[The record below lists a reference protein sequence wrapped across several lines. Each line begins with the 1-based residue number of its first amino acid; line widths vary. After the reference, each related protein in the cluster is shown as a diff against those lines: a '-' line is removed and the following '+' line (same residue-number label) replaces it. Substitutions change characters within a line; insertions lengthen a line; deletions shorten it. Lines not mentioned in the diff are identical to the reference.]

1 MKLSLK
7 KLTKTE
13 INRLMSHRTK
23 DLPKLSGLAHLIRE
37 LRYHEFSR
45 QSIGIILVSVFCFE
59 TSPDL
64 IFPYASHFAISL
76 ILIGLS
82 LRMYASGFVLKNKE
96 LSTTGPYA
104 FMRHPLYTGNIM
116 ILIGLCLIN
125 GFFWSF
131 VIAFIFF
138 WFYYPTAIEYEDRK
152 LKSLFPDTWE
162 EWASMT
168 PALIPKMDLKGT
180 IKGKIFSQLDLRS
193 WSLKKSLVTNYEP
206 VIVIYVIAWLIVI
219 SNRG

>member
-1 MKLSLK
+1 MS
-7 KLTKTE
+7 
-13 INRLMSHRTK
+13 NRTN
-23 DLPKLSGLAHLIRE
+23 DLPKLSGIKHLVRE
-37 LRYHEFSR
+37 MRYHEFSR

-59 TSPDL
+59 TSSYS
-64 IFPYASHFAISL
+64 IIPYASNFAISI
-76 ILIGLS
+76 ILLGLAT
-82 LRMYASGFVLKNKE
+82 RMYASGFVLKNKE

-131 VIAFIFF
+131 VTAFIFL

-168 PALIPKMDLKGT
+168 PALMPKMDLN
-180 IKGKIFSQLDLRS
+180 GKIFSRLDLRS
-193 WSLKKSLVTNYEP
+193 WSLKKSLVANYEP
-206 VIVIYVIAWLIVI
+206 VIVVYVLVWVFIVLQ
-219 SNRG
+219 R

>member
-1 MKLSLK
+1 MS
-7 KLTKTE
+7 
-13 INRLMSHRTK
+13 NRTN
-23 DLPKLSGLAHLIRE
+23 DLPKLSGIKHLIRE
-37 LRYHEFSR
+37 MRYHEFSR
-45 QSIGIILVSVFCFE
+45 QSIGIILVSVFCLE
-59 TSPDL
+59 TSSNS
-64 IFPYASHFAISL
+64 IIPYASNFAISL
-76 ILIGLS
+76 ILLGLAT
-82 LRMYASGFVLKNKE
+82 RMYASGFVLKNKE

-131 VIAFIFF
+131 LTAFIFL

-168 PALIPKMDLKGT
+168 PALMPKMDLN
-180 IKGKIFSQLDLRS
+180 GKIFSRLDLRS
-193 WSLKKSLVTNYEP
+193 WSLKKSLVANYEP
-206 VIVIYVIAWLIVI
+206 VIVVYVLIWVFI
-219 SNRG
+219 VLQR

>member
-1 MKLSLK
+1 MS
-7 KLTKTE
+7 
-13 INRLMSHRTK
+13 NRTN
-23 DLPKLSGLAHLIRE
+23 DLPKLSGIKHLIRE
-37 LRYHEFSR
+37 MRYHEFSR

-59 TSPDL
+59 TSSNS
-64 IFPYASHFAISL
+64 IIPYASNFAISI
-76 ILIGLS
+76 ILLGLAT
-82 LRMYASGFVLKNKE
+82 RMYASGFVLKNKE

-104 FMRHPLYTGNIM
+104 FMRHPLYTGNMM

-131 VIAFIFF
+131 VTAFIFL

-168 PALIPKMDLKGT
+168 PALMPKMDLN
-180 IKGKIFSQLDLRS
+180 GKIFSKLDLRS
-193 WSLKKSLVTNYEP
+193 WSLKKSLVANYAP
-206 VIVIYVIAWLIVI
+206 VIVVYVLIWVFI
-219 SNRG
+219 VLQR

>member
-1 MKLSLK
+1 MS
-7 KLTKTE
+7 
-13 INRLMSHRTK
+13 NRTN
-23 DLPKLSGLAHLIRE
+23 DLPKLSGIKHLIRE
-37 LRYHEFSR
+37 MRYHEFSR

-59 TSPDL
+59 TSSNS
-64 IFPYASHFAISL
+64 IIPYASNFAISL
-76 ILIGLS
+76 ILLGLAT
-82 LRMYASGFVLKNKE
+82 RMYASGFVLKNKE

-104 FMRHPLYTGNIM
+104 FVRHPLYSGNIM

-131 VIAFIFF
+131 VTAFIFL

-168 PALIPKMDLKGT
+168 PALMPKMDLN
-180 IKGKIFSQLDLRS
+180 GKIFSRLDLRS
-193 WSLKKSLVTNYEP
+193 WSLKKSLIANYEP
-206 VIVIYVIAWLIVI
+206 VIVVYVLVWVFIVLQ
-219 SNRG
+219 R

>member
-1 MKLSLK
+1 MS
-7 KLTKTE
+7 
-13 INRLMSHRTK
+13 NRTI
-23 DLPKLSGLAHLIRE
+23 DLPKLSGIKHLIRE
-37 LRYHEFSR
+37 MRYHEFSR

-59 TSPDL
+59 TSSYS
-64 IFPYASHFAISL
+64 IIPYASNFAISI
-76 ILIGLS
+76 ILLGLAT
-82 LRMYASGFVLKNKE
+82 RMYASGFVLKNKE

-104 FMRHPLYTGNIM
+104 FVRHPLYTGNIM

-131 VIAFIFF
+131 VTAFIFL

-168 PALIPKMDLKGT
+168 PALMPKMDLN
-180 IKGKIFSQLDLRS
+180 GKIFSRLDLKS
-193 WSLKKSLVTNYEP
+193 WSLKKSLVANYEP
-206 VIVIYVIAWLIVI
+206 VIVVYVLVWVFIVLQ
-219 SNRG
+219 R

>member
-1 MKLSLK
+1 MS
-7 KLTKTE
+7 
-13 INRLMSHRTK
+13 NRTN
-23 DLPKLSGLAHLIRE
+23 DLPKLSGIKHLIRE
-37 LRYHEFSR
+37 MRYHEFSR

-59 TSPDL
+59 TSSNS
-64 IFPYASHFAISL
+64 IIPYASNFAISI
-76 ILIGLS
+76 ILLGLAT
-82 LRMYASGFVLKNKE
+82 RMYASGFVLKNKE

-104 FMRHPLYTGNIM
+104 FVRHPLYTGNIM

-131 VIAFIFF
+131 VTAFIFL

-168 PALIPKMDLKGT
+168 PALMPKMDLN
-180 IKGKIFSQLDLRS
+180 GKIFSKLDLRS
-193 WSLKKSLVTNYEP
+193 WSLKKSLVANYEP
-206 VIVIYVIAWLIVI
+206 VIIVYVLVWVFIVLQ
-219 SNRG
+219 R

>member
-1 MKLSLK
+1 
-7 KLTKTE
+7 
-13 INRLMSHRTK
+13 MSHRTK
-23 DLPKLSGLAHLIRE
+23 DLPELSGIPHLIRE

-45 QSIGIILVSVFCFE
+45 QSIGIVLVSVFCFE

-64 IFPYASHFAISL
+64 IFPYASNLAISL
-76 ILIGLS
+76 ILLGLAT
-82 LRMYASGFVLKNKE
+82 RMFASGFVLKNKE

-131 VIAFIFF
+131 VIAFIFL
-138 WFYYPTAIEYEDRK
+138 WFYYPAAIEYEDRK

-162 EWASMT
+162 EWASIT
-168 PALIPKMDLKGT
+168 PALIPKMNLKDT
-180 IKGKIFSQLDLRS
+180 INGKIFSQLDLRS

-206 VIVIYVIAWLIVI
+206 VIVIYVMAWLIVI

>member
-1 MKLSLK
+1 MS
-7 KLTKTE
+7 
-13 INRLMSHRTK
+13 NRTN
-23 DLPKLSGLAHLIRE
+23 DLPKLSGIKHLIRE
-37 LRYHEFSR
+37 MRYHEFSR

-59 TSPDL
+59 TSSYS
-64 IFPYASHFAISL
+64 IIPYASNFAISI
-76 ILIGLS
+76 ILLGLAT
-82 LRMYASGFVLKNKE
+82 RMYASGFVLKNKE

-131 VIAFIFF
+131 VTAFIFL

-168 PALIPKMDLKGT
+168 PALMPKMDLN
-180 IKGKIFSQLDLRS
+180 GKIFSRLDLRS
-193 WSLKKSLVTNYEP
+193 WSLKKSLIANYEP
-206 VIVIYVIAWLIVI
+206 VIVVYVLVWVFIVLQ
-219 SNRG
+219 R

>member
-1 MKLSLK
+1 MS
-7 KLTKTE
+7 
-13 INRLMSHRTK
+13 NRTN
-23 DLPKLSGLAHLIRE
+23 DLPKLSGIKHLIRE
-37 LRYHEFSR
+37 MRYHEFSR

-59 TSPDL
+59 TSPNS
-64 IFPYASHFAISL
+64 IIPYASNFAISL
-76 ILIGLS
+76 ILLGLAN
-82 LRMYASGFVLKNKE
+82 RMYASGFVLKNKE

-131 VIAFIFF
+131 ITAFIFL

-180 IKGKIFSQLDLRS
+180 MNGKIFSKLDLRS

-206 VIVIYVIAWLIVI
+206 VIVVYVLIWIFIVLQ
-219 SNRG
+219 R

>member
-1 MKLSLK
+1 MS
-7 KLTKTE
+7 
-13 INRLMSHRTK
+13 NRTN
-23 DLPKLSGLAHLIRE
+23 DLPKLSGIKHHIRE
-37 LRYHEFSR
+37 MRYHEFSR

-59 TSPDL
+59 TSSNS
-64 IFPYASHFAISL
+64 IIPYASNFAISL
-76 ILIGLS
+76 ILLGLAI
-82 LRMYASGFVLKNKE
+82 RMYASGFVLKNKE

-104 FMRHPLYTGNIM
+104 FVRHPLYTGNIM

-131 VIAFIFF
+131 VTAFIFL

-168 PALIPKMDLKGT
+168 PALMPKMDLN
-180 IKGKIFSQLDLRS
+180 GKIFSRLDLRS
-193 WSLKKSLVTNYEP
+193 WSLKKSLVANYEP
-206 VIVIYVIAWLIVI
+206 VIVVYVLVWVFIVLQ
-219 SNRG
+219 R

>member
-1 MKLSLK
+1 MS
-7 KLTKTE
+7 
-13 INRLMSHRTK
+13 NRTNV
-23 DLPKLSGLAHLIRE
+23 LPKLSGIKHLIRE
-37 LRYHEFSR
+37 MRYHEFSR

-59 TSPDL
+59 TSSNS
-64 IFPYASHFAISL
+64 IIPYASNFAISL
-76 ILIGLS
+76 ILLGLAT
-82 LRMYASGFVLKNKE
+82 RMYASGFVLKNKE

-104 FMRHPLYTGNIM
+104 FVRHPLYTGNIM

-131 VIAFIFF
+131 VTAFIFL

-168 PALIPKMDLKGT
+168 PALMPKMDLN
-180 IKGKIFSQLDLRS
+180 GKIFSRLDLRS
-193 WSLKKSLVTNYEP
+193 WSLKKSLVANYEP
-206 VIVIYVIAWLIVI
+206 VIVVYVLVWVFIVLQ
-219 SNRG
+219 R

>member
-1 MKLSLK
+1 MS
-7 KLTKTE
+7 
-13 INRLMSHRTK
+13 NRTN
-23 DLPKLSGLAHLIRE
+23 DLPKLSGIKHLIRE
-37 LRYHEFSR
+37 MRYHEFSR

-59 TSPDL
+59 TSSNS
-64 IFPYASHFAISL
+64 IIPYASNFAISL
-76 ILIGLS
+76 ILLGLAT
-82 LRMYASGFVLKNKE
+82 RMYASGFVLKNKE

-131 VIAFIFF
+131 VTACIFL

-168 PALIPKMDLKGT
+168 PALMPKMDLN
-180 IKGKIFSQLDLRS
+180 GKIFYRLDLRS
-193 WSLKKSLVTNYEP
+193 WSLKKSLVANYEP
-206 VIVIYVIAWLIVI
+206 VIVVYVLVWVFIVLQ
-219 SNRG
+219 R

>member
-1 MKLSLK
+1 MS
-7 KLTKTE
+7 
-13 INRLMSHRTK
+13 NRTN
-23 DLPKLSGLAHLIRE
+23 DLPKLSGIKHLIRE
-37 LRYHEFSR
+37 MRYHEFSR

-59 TSPDL
+59 TSSYS
-64 IFPYASHFAISL
+64 IIPYASNFAISI
-76 ILIGLS
+76 ILLGLAT
-82 LRMYASGFVLKNKE
+82 RMYASGFVLKNKE

-116 ILIGLCLIN
+116 ILIGLCLIS

-131 VIAFIFF
+131 VTAFIFL

-168 PALIPKMDLKGT
+168 PALMPKMDLN
-180 IKGKIFSQLDLRS
+180 GKIFSRLDLRS
-193 WSLKKSLVTNYEP
+193 WSLKKSLVANYEP
-206 VIVIYVIAWLIVI
+206 VIVVYVLVWVFIVLQ
-219 SNRG
+219 R

>member
-1 MKLSLK
+1 MS
-7 KLTKTE
+7 
-13 INRLMSHRTK
+13 NRTN
-23 DLPKLSGLAHLIRE
+23 DLPKLSGIKHHIRE
-37 LRYHEFSR
+37 MRYHEFSR

-59 TSPDL
+59 TSSYS
-64 IFPYASHFAISL
+64 IIPYASNFAISI
-76 ILIGLS
+76 ILLGLAT
-82 LRMYASGFVLKNKE
+82 RMYASGFVLKNKE

-104 FMRHPLYTGNIM
+104 FVRHPLYTGNIM

-131 VIAFIFF
+131 VTAFIFL

-168 PALIPKMDLKGT
+168 PALMPKMDLN
-180 IKGKIFSQLDLRS
+180 GKIFSRLDLRS
-193 WSLKKSLVTNYEP
+193 WSLKKSLVANYEP
-206 VIVIYVIAWLIVI
+206 VIVVYVLVWVFIVLQ
-219 SNRG
+219 R

>member
-1 MKLSLK
+1 MS
-7 KLTKTE
+7 
-13 INRLMSHRTK
+13 NRTN
-23 DLPKLSGLAHLIRE
+23 DLPKLSGIRNLIRE
-37 LRYHEFSR
+37 MRYHEFSR

-59 TSPDL
+59 TSSNS
-64 IFPYASHFAISL
+64 IIPYASNFAISL
-76 ILIGLS
+76 ILLGLAT
-82 LRMYASGFVLKNKE
+82 RMYASGFVLKNKE

-104 FMRHPLYTGNIM
+104 FVRHPLYTGNIM

-131 VIAFIFF
+131 VTAFIFL

-168 PALIPKMDLKGT
+168 PALMPKMDLN
-180 IKGKIFSQLDLRS
+180 GKIFSRLDLRS
-193 WSLKKSLVTNYEP
+193 WSLKKSLVANYEP
-206 VIVIYVIAWLIVI
+206 VIVVYVLVWVFIVLQ
-219 SNRG
+219 R

>member
-1 MKLSLK
+1 
-7 KLTKTE
+7 
-13 INRLMSHRTK
+13 MSHRTK

-131 VIAFIFF
+131 IIAFIFF

-180 IKGKIFSQLDLRS
+180 IKGH
-193 WSLKKSLVTNYEP
+193 
-206 VIVIYVIAWLIVI
+206 
-219 SNRG
+219 

>member
-1 MKLSLK
+1 MS
-7 KLTKTE
+7 
-13 INRLMSHRTK
+13 NRTN
-23 DLPKLSGLAHLIRE
+23 DLPKLSGIKHLIRE
-37 LRYHEFSR
+37 MRYHEFSR

-59 TSPDL
+59 TSSYS
-64 IFPYASHFAISL
+64 IIPYASNFAISI
-76 ILIGLS
+76 ILLGLAT
-82 LRMYASGFVLKNKE
+82 RMYASGFVLKNKE

-131 VIAFIFF
+131 VTAFIFL

-168 PALIPKMDLKGT
+168 PALMPKMDLND
-180 IKGKIFSQLDLRS
+180 KIFSRLDLRS
-193 WSLKKSLVTNYEP
+193 WSLKKSLVANYEP
-206 VIVIYVIAWLIVI
+206 VIVVYVLVWVFIVLQ
-219 SNRG
+219 R

>member
-1 MKLSLK
+1 MS
-7 KLTKTE
+7 
-13 INRLMSHRTK
+13 NRTN
-23 DLPKLSGLAHLIRE
+23 DLPKLSGIKHLIRE
-37 LRYHEFSR
+37 MRYHEFSR

-59 TSPDL
+59 TSPDS
-64 IFPYASHFAISL
+64 IIPYASNFAISL
-76 ILIGLS
+76 ILLGLAT
-82 LRMYASGFVLKNKE
+82 RMYASGFVLKNKE

-131 VIAFIFF
+131 ITAFIFL

-180 IKGKIFSQLDLRS
+180 MNGKIFSKLDLRS

-206 VIVIYVIAWLIVI
+206 VIVVYVLIWIFIVLQ
-219 SNRG
+219 R

>member
-1 MKLSLK
+1 MS
-7 KLTKTE
+7 
-13 INRLMSHRTK
+13 NRTN
-23 DLPKLSGLAHLIRE
+23 DLPKLSGIKHLIRE
-37 LRYHEFSR
+37 MRYHEFSR

-59 TSPDL
+59 TSSNS
-64 IFPYASHFAISL
+64 IIPYASNFAISL
-76 ILIGLS
+76 ILLGLAT
-82 LRMYASGFVLKNKE
+82 RMYASGFVLKNKE

-104 FMRHPLYTGNIM
+104 FVRHPLYTGNIM

-131 VIAFIFF
+131 VTAFIFL

-168 PALIPKMDLKGT
+168 PALMPKMDLN
-180 IKGKIFSQLDLRS
+180 GKIFSRLDLRS
-193 WSLKKSLVTNYEP
+193 WSLKKSLVANYEP
-206 VIVIYVIAWLIVI
+206 VIVVYVLVWVFIVLQ
-219 SNRG
+219 R

>member
-1 MKLSLK
+1 MS
-7 KLTKTE
+7 
-13 INRLMSHRTK
+13 NRTN
-23 DLPKLSGLAHLIRE
+23 DLPKLSGIKHHIRE
-37 LRYHEFSR
+37 MRYHEFSR

-59 TSPDL
+59 TSSNS
-64 IFPYASHFAISL
+64 IIPYASNFAISL
-76 ILIGLS
+76 ILLGLAT
-82 LRMYASGFVLKNKE
+82 RMYASGFVLKNKE

-104 FMRHPLYTGNIM
+104 FVRHPLYTGNIM

-131 VIAFIFF
+131 VTAFIFL

-168 PALIPKMDLKGT
+168 PALMPKMDLN
-180 IKGKIFSQLDLRS
+180 GKIFSRLDLRS
-193 WSLKKSLVTNYEP
+193 WSLKKSLVANYEP
-206 VIVIYVIAWLIVI
+206 VIVVYVLVWVFIVLQ
-219 SNRG
+219 R

>member
-1 MKLSLK
+1 MS
-7 KLTKTE
+7 
-13 INRLMSHRTK
+13 NRTN
-23 DLPKLSGLAHLIRE
+23 DLPKLSGIKHLIRE
-37 LRYHEFSR
+37 MRYHEFSR

-59 TSPDL
+59 TSSNS
-64 IFPYASHFAISL
+64 IIPYASNFAISL
-76 ILIGLS
+76 ILLGLAT
-82 LRMYASGFVLKNKE
+82 RMYASGFVLKNKE

-104 FMRHPLYTGNIM
+104 FVRHPLYTGNIM

-131 VIAFIFF
+131 VTAFIFL

-168 PALIPKMDLKGT
+168 PALMPKMDLN
-180 IKGKIFSQLDLRS
+180 GKIFSRLDLRS
-193 WSLKKSLVTNYEP
+193 WSLKKSLVANYEP
-206 VIVIYVIAWLIVI
+206 AIVVYVLVWVFIVLQ
-219 SNRG
+219 R

>member
-1 MKLSLK
+1 MS
-7 KLTKTE
+7 
-13 INRLMSHRTK
+13 NRTN
-23 DLPKLSGLAHLIRE
+23 DLPKLSGIKHLVRE
-37 LRYHEFSR
+37 MRYHEFSR

-59 TSPDL
+59 TSSNS
-64 IFPYASHFAISL
+64 IIPYASNFAISL
-76 ILIGLS
+76 ILLGLAT
-82 LRMYASGFVLKNKE
+82 RMYASGFVLKNKE

-104 FMRHPLYTGNIM
+104 FVRHPLYTGNIM

-131 VIAFIFF
+131 VTAFIFL

-168 PALIPKMDLKGT
+168 PALMPKMDLN
-180 IKGKIFSQLDLRS
+180 GKIFSRLDLRS
-193 WSLKKSLVTNYEP
+193 WSLKKSLVANYEP
-206 VIVIYVIAWLIVI
+206 VIVVYVLVWVFIVLQ
-219 SNRG
+219 R

>member
-1 MKLSLK
+1 MS
-7 KLTKTE
+7 
-13 INRLMSHRTK
+13 NRTN
-23 DLPKLSGLAHLIRE
+23 DLPKLSGIKHLIRE
-37 LRYHEFSR
+37 MRYHEFSR

-59 TSPDL
+59 TSSNS
-64 IFPYASHFAISL
+64 IIPYASNFAISI
-76 ILIGLS
+76 ILLGLAT
-82 LRMYASGFVLKNKE
+82 RMYASGFVLKNKE

-104 FMRHPLYTGNIM
+104 FVRHPLYTGNIM

-131 VIAFIFF
+131 VTAFIFL

-168 PALIPKMDLKGT
+168 PALMPKMDLN
-180 IKGKIFSQLDLRS
+180 GKIFSRLDLRS
-193 WSLKKSLVTNYEP
+193 WSLKKSLIANYEP
-206 VIVIYVIAWLIVI
+206 VIVVYVLVWVFIVLQ
-219 SNRG
+219 R

>member
-1 MKLSLK
+1 
-7 KLTKTE
+7 
-13 INRLMSHRTK
+13 
-23 DLPKLSGLAHLIRE
+23 
-37 LRYHEFSR
+37 
-45 QSIGIILVSVFCFE
+45 
-59 TSPDL
+59 
-64 IFPYASHFAISL
+64 
-76 ILIGLS
+76 
-82 LRMYASGFVLKNKE
+82 
-96 LSTTGPYA
+96 
-104 FMRHPLYTGNIM
+104 M

-131 VIAFIFF
+131 IIAFIFF

-180 IKGKIFSQLDLRS
+180 IKGKIFSKLDLRS

-219 SNRG
+219 GNRG

>member
-1 MKLSLK
+1 MS
-7 KLTKTE
+7 
-13 INRLMSHRTK
+13 NRTN
-23 DLPKLSGLAHLIRE
+23 DLPKLSGIKHHIRE
-37 LRYHEFSR
+37 MRYHEFSR

-59 TSPDL
+59 TSSNS
-64 IFPYASHFAISL
+64 IIPYASNFAISL
-76 ILIGLS
+76 ILLGLAT
-82 LRMYASGFVLKNKE
+82 RMYASGFVLKNKE

-104 FMRHPLYTGNIM
+104 FVRHPLYTGNIM

-131 VIAFIFF
+131 VTAFIFL

-168 PALIPKMDLKGT
+168 PALMPKMDLN
-180 IKGKIFSQLDLRS
+180 GKIFSRLDLRS
-193 WSLKKSLVTNYEP
+193 WSLKKSLIANYEP
-206 VIVIYVIAWLIVI
+206 VIVVYVLVWVFIVLQ
-219 SNRG
+219 R